1 MLGCPP
7 GEGRVCG
14 YRRPIAGCPAGRPAG
29 VRVRPHV
36 SVGVLPGVSAGPGVW
51 RLDYGMGGVASVG
64 GLWFFMRQL
73 GPLMV
78 MTSQWWRKRSR
89 MAVARTSSVKT
100 WPHSLKVLL
109 LVMMTEPFS

>member
-1 MLGCPP
+1 MADSAARSSGGAC
-7 GEGRVCG
+7 
-14 YRRPIAGCPAGRPAG
+14 G

-51 RLDYGMGGVASVG
+51 RLDYGMGGVASVA
-64 GLWFFMRQL
+64 GLWFFMRPL

-109 LVMMTEPFS
+109 LVVMTEPFS

>member
-1 MLGCPP
+1 MGTDPNNQIPRYGLSAYDLACRSAYCPTWRLG
-7 GEGRVCG
+7 R
-14 YRRPIAGCPAGRPAG
+14 
-29 VRVRPHV
+29 
-36 SVGVLPGVSAGPGVW
+36 GVW
-51 RLDYGMGGVASVG
+51 RLDYGRGGAASVA
-64 GLWFFMRQL
+64 GLWFFIRQL